1 MTTTVFT
8 GAPANTCVT
17 ARLPPSS
24 VIIAI
29 KIATNNHNHLLH
41 HHNVRDTGAN
51 IGMIGAL
58 IYGDGGDE
66 VDDKGDYVD
75 DEGDDDDGDDND
87 VVFNLFFFYGKG
99 GRCSSH
105 CPGSSMGCAP
115 R

>member
-41 HHNVRDTGAN
+41 HHTVRDTGAN

-58 IYGDGGDE
+58 IYGDGGD
-66 VDDKGDYVD
+66 DVD
-75 DEGDDDDGDDND
+75 DEGDDNDDL
-87 VVFNLFFFYGKG
+87 FNLFFFYGKG

>member
-58 IYGDGGDE
+58 IYGDGGD
-66 VDDKGDYVD
+66 DVD
-75 DEGDDDDGDDND
+75 DEGDDND
-87 VVFNLFFFYGKG
+87 VIFNLFFFYGKG

>member
-41 HHNVRDTGAN
+41 HHNTGAN

-58 IYGDGGDE
+58 IYGDGGD
-66 VDDKGDYVD
+66 DVD
-75 DEGDDDDGDDND
+75 DEGDDNDDL
-87 VVFNLFFFYGKG
+87 FNLFFFYGKG